1 MNREGKIG
9 FFTFSDA
16 ADFGQKNPLY
26 SARGQYSGRISFSQ
40 LR

>member
-16 ADFGQKNPLY
+16 AAF
-26 SARGQYSGRISFSQ
+26 GQYSGRISFGQ
-40 LR
+40 LL

>member
-9 FFTFSDA
+9 FFTFADA
-16 ADFGQKNPLY
+16 AAFGQKNPLY
-26 SARGQYSGRISFSQ
+26 SIRGQYSGRISFSQ